1 MNISKVSTL
10 TGLSPRQIREY
21 EKLKLL
27 APVARRD
34 SGYRHYTPADI
45 ERLNFIKHARDVNFS
60 LGQIAQLLQL
70 RDDPNRNNKE
80 VKAVTHAHIVALTEK
95 IEQLQNMKATLQTW
109 HDNCRGDGSAECSI
123 LNGLTSGCYQSILQ
137 QQ

>member
-1 MNISKVSTL
+1 MTL
-10 TGLSPRQIREY
+10 ATAI
-21 EKLKLL
+21 
-27 APVARRD
+27 
-34 SGYRHYTPADI
+34 TPADI

-70 RDDPNRNNKE
+70 RDDPNRSNAE
-80 VKAVTHAHIVALTEK
+80 VKAVTHAHIAALSEK
-95 IEQLQNMKATLQTW
+95 IAQLQNMKVTLQTW

>member
-80 VKAVTHAHIVALTEK
+80 VKAVTYAHIVALTEK
-95 IEQLQNMKATLQTW
+95 IEQLQNESHVTNVA
-109 HDNCRGDGSAECSI
+109 
-123 LNGLTSGCYQSILQ
+123 
-137 QQ
+137 